1 MKLDAKGIIQTI
13 IAGLILAYL
22 IGSFVFYRDV
32 VTHMSK
38 VDTTLAQVAEIL
50 SSLRMTAQGR

>member
-32 VTHMSK
+32 VAHMAR
-38 VDTTLAQVAEIL
+38 VDATLAQVAEVL
-50 SSLRMTAQGR
+50 SGLRATAQGR